1 MKPGRNDPCPCG
13 SGNKYKH
20 CCLGSQSALHA
31 QVQDDVANI
40 IALNPGLT
48 LDELNVVVQR
58 NMHARNH
65 QPLADFCGL
74 SPSQMS
80 NWLDAPFTALNEV
93 QIHTPTELSASPVMC
108 YLQLMVDAALQN
120 GGSFKATSKGN
131 LPTVIV
137 KQATDLLPQ
146 FAVAALQGDLSISEF
161 AGSNEDKF
169 NALHY
174 TRVLAEIAG
183 IFYRRSGSYH
193 LKKTAQKAY
202 LSQGIGAFFQP
213 MLEAA
218 VSQYNWGYLDA
229 IEQPVDIRTFWL
241 FMLWRLQSHA
251 DLERLTDEV
260 ATAFPDLM
268 RQLIPTE
275 YTEPLEMLKR
285 LITLRFVERFLQF
298 WGFVTLDRRRVYQ
311 QPAGPDMVQRQPL
324 LTATFLFEI
333 SEAKPAN

>member
-74 SPSQMS
+74 SPIQMS
-80 NWLDAPFTALNEV
+80 NWLNAPVAALNGV
-93 QIHTPTELSASPVMC
+93 QINTPTELSASPVMC

-146 FAVAALQGDLSISEF
+146 WQLSPEENRAKSLF
-161 AGSNEDKF
+161 KPRHRRVFSADAGSCRES
-169 NALHY
+169 
-174 TRVLAEIAG
+174 I
-183 IFYRRSGSYH
+183 
-193 LKKTAQKAY
+193 
-202 LSQGIGAFFQP
+202 
-213 MLEAA
+213 
-218 VSQYNWGYLDA
+218 
-229 IEQPVDIRTFWL
+229 
-241 FMLWRLQSHA
+241 
-251 DLERLTDEV
+251 
-260 ATAFPDLM
+260 
-268 RQLIPTE
+268 
-275 YTEPLEMLKR
+275 
-285 LITLRFVERFLQF
+285 
-298 WGFVTLDRRRVYQ
+298 
-311 QPAGPDMVQRQPL
+311 
-324 LTATFLFEI
+324 
-333 SEAKPAN
+333 